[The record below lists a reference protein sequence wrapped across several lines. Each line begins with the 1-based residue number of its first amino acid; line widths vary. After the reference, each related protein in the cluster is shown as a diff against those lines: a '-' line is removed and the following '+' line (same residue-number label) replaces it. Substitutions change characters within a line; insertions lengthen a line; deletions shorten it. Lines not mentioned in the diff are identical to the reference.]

1 VDAFR
6 DRQADVADVNSGLHG
21 AGGISH
27 EGTTGIEAD
36 ELTCLAAALKWYGGA
51 DRAHGYGVP
60 RSDGV
65 VPLATFRSAP
75 ARNTAY
81 CKVFLWPR
89 TGCQRVTS
97 HNRTVSSS
105 PADTTWRLS
114 GQKATLST
122 APS

>member
-65 VPLATFRSAP
+65 VITAGHIPVRTSAEHGVLQGIFVAKDGLP
-75 ARNTAY
+75 AGN
-81 CKVFLWPR
+81 VP
-89 TGCQRVTS
+89 
-97 HNRTVSSS
+97 
-105 PADTTWRLS
+105 
-114 GQKATLST
+114 
-122 APS
+122 

>member
-65 VPLATFRSAP
+65 VITVGHIPVLTSAD
-75 ARNTAY
+75 TAY
-81 CKVFLWPR
+81 CKVFC
-89 TGCQRVTS
+89 GQGRV
-97 HNRTVSSS
+97 
-105 PADTTWRLS
+105 A
-114 GQKATLST
+114 GG
-122 APS
+122 

>member
-65 VPLATFRSAP
+65 VVTGGYHLEA
-75 ARNTAY
+75 
-81 CKVFLWPR
+81 VR
-89 TGCQRVTS
+89 TEGHAEHRAIVTGEWGTD
-97 HNRTVSSS
+97 RTPGGGVPQSDRLVRLSVSS
-105 PADTTWRLS
+105 T
-114 GQKATLST
+114 
-122 APS
+122 